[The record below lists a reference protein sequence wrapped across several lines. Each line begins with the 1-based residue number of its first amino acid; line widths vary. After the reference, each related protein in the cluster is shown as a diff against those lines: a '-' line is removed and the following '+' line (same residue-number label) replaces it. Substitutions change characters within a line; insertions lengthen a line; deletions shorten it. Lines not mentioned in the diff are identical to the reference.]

1 MHPIIG
7 SPSSDELVDELIDEL
22 VDKSLF
28 RASKIQ
34 TSRMTILTERAT
46 KANPINPYKK
56 EEKADCQVDITCH
69 QQ

>member
-1 MHPIIG
+1 
-7 SPSSDELVDELIDEL
+7 
-22 VDKSLF
+22 
-28 RASKIQ
+28 
-34 TSRMTILTERAT
+34 MTILTEQAT